1 MRYLI
6 NRHVG
11 PEVGKSSELEIC
23 LQAARIQMVPEAME
37 TKYVEPGKCIGS

>member
-11 PEVGKSSELEIC
+11 PEVGKSSVRNIC

-37 TKYVEPGKCIGS
+37 TKYVEPGKCTGS